1 MPLSPPAQSAITA
14 RSILTRH
21 LTAFT
26 ALAVVALIFVMAF
39 IKGGVG
45 AIGSDS
51 DDIMR
56 LVQIRDFLGGQSW
69 FDTGQY
75 RLGPDGGTDMHWSRL
90 PDVPIILLT
99 YLFDIFTT
107 QPRAVVLAYSVW
119 PPLSAAI
126 VIGALA
132 QGARF
137 IARDTAGQIIR
148 PYAPIFTLA
157 LTALFVVGFYRF
169 KPGAIDHHNVQ
180 MGLVALSLAFACDLA
195 GRFRSFFIAG
205 GAIALSIA
213 VGVEV
218 YIFAAVICAYVALNW
233 LIAGQ
238 AAARAAQGFG
248 IGLSAGLGLAFV
260 GTISPA
266 EYTVVNCDALSLITV
281 MAGCV
286 GGLGLALSAKV
297 VGAKAMP
304 IRLLALVIVGGACLI
319 VLLFQAPQ
327 CLDNP
332 LNALPETVDRI
343 WLSNVGE
350 AKPLSLRAPDALT
363 MVPYVLGAPVLALC
377 LLILD
382 LMQARKAGTGVWG
395 RDWLLLMLIMSA
407 VVMTVYQIRF
417 SPFAYLF
424 SVLPLAVWTG
434 GIYRK
439 GRARVEAH
447 KAANSDGGEPS
458 NIAYLGALALS
469 VPLVWLIPGLLMAG
483 DTAGKTMG
491 AKASVCYEQAV
502 MIEIAQ
508 LPTGL
513 IAATSN
519 GGAPILQHT
528 NHRALSGNYHRNIA
542 GIGAQIDIA
551 TRDDALPV
559 LRELGVDYV
568 HFCNPSRETD
578 VLIDEN
584 PSGLYGQ
591 IKAGTVPPYLTP
603 VLSLKDGV
611 VTVYKVTP

>member
-1 MPLSPPAQSAITA
+1 MPLSPPAQSVITA
-14 RSILTRH
+14 QSFLTRH

-26 ALAVVALIFVMAF
+26 ALVVVGLIFVMAF

-45 AIGSDS
+45 TIGSDS

-56 LVQIRDFLGGQSW
+56 LVQIRDYLGGQSW

-75 RLGPDGGTDMHWSRL
+75 RLGPIGGTDMHWSRL

-107 QPRAVVLAYSVW
+107 QPRAVMLAYSVW
-119 PPLSAAI
+119 PPLSAVI

-137 IARDTAGQIIR
+137 MARDNAGQNIR
-148 PYAPIFTLA
+148 PYTHIFTLA

-180 MGLVALSLAFACDLA
+180 MGLVALSLAFACDPA
-195 GRFRSFFIAG
+195 GRFRSFFISGA
-205 GAIALSIA
+205 AIALSIA

-233 LIAGQ
+233 LISGQ
-238 AAARAAQGFG
+238 TAARAAQGFG
-248 IGLSAGLGLAFV
+248 IGLSMGLVLAFV
-260 GTISPA
+260 GTISPEQYA
-266 EYTVVNCDALSLITV
+266 VVNCDALSLITV

-286 GGLGLALSAKV
+286 GGLGLALSAKG
-297 VGAKAMP
+297 VGAKALQV
-304 IRLLALVIVGGACLI
+304 RLLALSIVGGACLV

-363 MVPYVLGAPVLALC
+363 MVPYLLGAPLLAVC
-377 LLILD
+377 LLVVGL
-382 LMQARKAGTGVWG
+382 LRSRKAGTGLWG
-395 RDWLLLMLIMSA
+395 HEWLMLMLILSA
-407 VVMTVYQIRF
+407 VAMTIYQIRF

-434 GIYRK
+434 GIYNQ
-439 GRARVEAH
+439 GRARVAAH
-447 KAANSDGGEPS
+447 KAANNEGSEPS

-483 DTAGKTMG
+483 DQQGKTMG
-491 AKASVCYEQAV
+491 AKASVCYSEAV
-502 MIEIAQ
+502 MMEIAQ

-551 TRDDALPV
+551 TRDDALPL
-559 LRELGVDYV
+559 LRDLGVNYV

-591 IKAGTVPPYLTP
+591 IKAGKVPPYLTQ
-603 VLSLKDGV
+603 VLSLQDGA
-611 VTVYKVTP
+611 VTVYKVTN